1 MRLNALPILLL
12 FICNYQLQAQVPI
25 DSLIGTWK
33 LSALQGKRIS
43 ESELLKKYTF
53 SSNGDLT
60 YFSSAKAIK
69 GKFTLQAQTGS
80 MLWQPEGAETVLF
93 QLKLLTNGTIVM
105 TQVNNTGA
113 PGILTRVK

>member
-1 MRLNALPILLL
+1 MKFIPLLIFLL
-12 FICNYQLQAQVPI
+12 FISNHPLLAQVPI
-25 DSLIGTWK
+25 DSLIGTWR

-43 ESELLKKYTF
+43 ESELLKKYSF
-53 SSNGDLT
+53 SSKGELAYYSPKIT
-60 YFSSAKAIK
+60 VK

-93 QLKLLTNGTIVM
+93 HLKLLTNGTIIM